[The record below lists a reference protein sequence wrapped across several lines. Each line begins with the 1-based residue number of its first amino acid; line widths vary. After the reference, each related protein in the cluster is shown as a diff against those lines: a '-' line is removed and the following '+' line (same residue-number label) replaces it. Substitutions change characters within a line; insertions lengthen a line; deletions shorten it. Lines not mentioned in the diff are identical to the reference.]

1 MCDIDLFGQN
11 VIYFTHIGLMKLQYL
26 DGKAVKIKGV
36 IDMTKKSKSS
46 YVSDYNFQ
54 SAAEV

>member
-1 MCDIDLFGQN
+1 MCDIDLFDEN
-11 VIYFTHIGLMKLQYL
+11 FIYFTYVELMKLQYL

-36 IDMTKKSKSS
+36 IDMAKKSKSS
-46 YVSDYNFQ
+46 CIYNFH